1 MGMILPALCLY
12 FAFYL
17 LFGSYGLL
25 AWNRVQDKLAETRI
39 VYHELHDKRV
49 ALEADVKL
57 MRPDSL
63 DPDMAEEQA
72 RKMLGYMRP
81 EEIIIDLR

>member
-25 AWNRVQDKLAETRI
+25 AWNRVQDKLVDTRAT
-39 VYHELHDKRV
+39 YHHLHEQSK

-72 RKMLGYMRP
+72 RKMLGYTRP